1 MIQYNNIT
9 VPKMGPIDIPTKNFN
24 FSPIFNFNQ
33 PPKKKKKKTL
43 ETSISTRARTIK
55 NSARTVR

>member
-33 PPKKKKKKTL
+33 PPKKKKKKP
-43 ETSISTRARTIK
+43 
-55 NSARTVR
+55 